1 MCVCLRKRCACVCTP
16 ALCRQK
22 TIDKNYRMQVSF
34 CWVVGEGR
42 KRGHSRG
49 RHVLLCLT
57 VVCCLHFIQSGLLAG
72 ELGRINSTTIDC
84 EGNYRESVCM
94 YSTKSSKLDL
104 DNLRRLCILT
114 VSTTVTVSLTACVEM
129 RTFYST
135 QSHFF
140 SLVFLFFS
148 LFLLSSFLP
157 RFILVSWVC
166 LLSYV

>member
-1 MCVCLRKRCACVCTP
+1 MCIL
-16 ALCRQK
+16 ALCRRK

-72 ELGRINSTTIDC
+72 ELGRINSTTINY
-84 EGNYRESVCM
+84 EGNYRDCVCM
-94 YSTKSSKLDL
+94 YSTESSKLDL
-104 DNLRRLCILT
+104 DNLRILFILT

-129 RTFYST
+129 RPFYSNHT
-135 QSHFF
+135 PPPPFFFLSGFSFLF
-140 SLVFLFFS
+140 SLSVFIFPSRLYFGVLGLFAFMCVV
-148 LFLLSSFLP
+148 SSP
-157 RFILVSWVC
+157 A
-166 LLSYV
+166 